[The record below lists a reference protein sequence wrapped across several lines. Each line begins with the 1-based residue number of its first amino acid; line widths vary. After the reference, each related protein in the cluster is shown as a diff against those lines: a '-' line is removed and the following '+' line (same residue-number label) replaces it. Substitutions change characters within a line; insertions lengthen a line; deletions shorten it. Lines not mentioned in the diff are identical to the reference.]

1 MCSFDYTQHRLTH
14 LGSLNSND
22 GRAGSVVKV
31 CVCVQEACLWMF
43 ENTSVCACG
52 GIGTRLA
59 LEVCSILQA
68 TTECLLCA
76 GGDPKTGP
84 GSTTR

>member
-1 MCSFDYTQHRLTH
+1 
-14 LGSLNSND
+14 
-22 GRAGSVVKV
+22 
-31 CVCVQEACLWMF
+31 MF

-76 GGDPKTGP
+76 GGDPQDWARKYHP
-84 GSTTR
+84 LTTKRSWPRQWQP